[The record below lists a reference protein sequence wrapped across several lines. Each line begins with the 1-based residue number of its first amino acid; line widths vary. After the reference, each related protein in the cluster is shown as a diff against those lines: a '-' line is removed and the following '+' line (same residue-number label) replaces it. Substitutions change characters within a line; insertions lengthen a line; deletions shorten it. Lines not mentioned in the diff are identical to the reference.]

1 MLRIEL
7 LCTSANDCTVMND
20 DESDGEKADNYAG
33 SLLQRVINMFVE
45 SQLVFENFCETL
57 LRVLTMFDV

>member
-1 MLRIEL
+1 
-7 LCTSANDCTVMND
+7 MND